1 MGDLYCICFFNHLF
15 SVSVVVPGPGLWK
28 TFFSVLLAWRCICLT
43 SVVQMS
49 DLPHLF
55 ILCFQ
60 IYFCF
65 SSGGSNDILLIF
77 VLPLYFSLKVV
88 FFLRGGWREFPFPRA
103 KLLHVE
109 HWSFISPFFFPSVFF
124 FNGNSI
130 HQFLASC
137 PKRCSKCACVENSMK
152 MSWVRASNT
161 VSLCKTRVDLSCKR
175 MFEILKEEHLIMTYN
190 TCHIW

>member
-77 VLPLYFSLKVV
+77 VLPLYFSLKVFFFFWGGGGRNFPFLV
-88 FFLRGGWREFPFPRA
+88 LNFCMLNIDLSSLHSFFPLCFFLMETA
-103 KLLHVE
+103 
-109 HWSFISPFFFPSVFF
+109 FISF
-124 FNGNSI
+124 
-130 HQFLASC
+130 
-137 PKRCSKCACVENSMK
+137 
-152 MSWVRASNT
+152 
-161 VSLCKTRVDLSCKR
+161 
-175 MFEILKEEHLIMTYN
+175 
-190 TCHIW
+190 